1 MPDKCSAS
9 PREWASLQIAQKF
22 FIDPNFGGALI
33 PNRRSVFDAT
43 LDMSGVAFLTE
54 PRNISP
60 VISRL
65 RFEAIDNLRLVGCG
79 L

>member
-1 MPDKCSAS
+1 MFAS
-9 PREWASLQIAQKF
+9 PREWASLQIALKF

-33 PNRRSVFDAT
+33 PIAAT
-43 LDMSGVAFLTE
+43 SLMPLSTWSGVAFLTE
-54 PRNISP
+54 PRQHFSP

-65 RFEAIDNLRLVGCG
+65 RFEAIDNLALMDVD